1 MNSYRPELMVIGKR
15 TSTWV
20 LMGVMLL
27 MTLSFAYVLPY
38 ISYKND
44 PSAPK
49 AAADFEKILPAH
61 LVANLTEG
69 MPFYLGMVALVLG
82 AMALGSEFNW
92 KTMKTTLLQTSNR
105 GEVVV
110 AKFAAIISVVGVF
123 TVANFILGGV
133 SSVVVTLLEDRSV
146 SGLGIEDLVLGLGAG
161 WLILSMWAVF
171 GGLLATLMRGTAM
184 AIGLGVLYGLL
195 VQGLIGRFLT
205 DIDGVGDISYAFLR
219 TNAFSLIHGL
229 GAVPATTGEPGAFNG
244 PFVDPWQALAVLLL
258 YVAAFAGLTGYLFR
272 RRDVS

>member
-1 MNSYRPELMVIGKR
+1 VNTYRAELLIISKR

-20 LMGVMLL
+20 LMGVTLL
-27 MTLSFAYVLPY
+27 MTLFFAYVLPY
-38 ISYKND
+38 ISYNND
-44 PSAPK
+44 PSAPG
-49 AAADFEKILPAH
+49 ATADLDKMLPAQ
-61 LVANLTEG
+61 LIANLTEG
-69 MPFYLGMVALVLG
+69 MPFYLGMVSLVLG

-105 GEVVV
+105 GEVV
-110 AKFAAIISVVGVF
+110 ASKFGAIVSVVGII
-123 TVANFILGGV
+123 TISNFILGAIC
-133 SSVVVTLLEDRSV
+133 SAVVALLEDRSITAPP
-146 SGLGIEDLVLGLGAG
+146 LDDLVLGVGAG

-171 GGLLATLMRGTAM
+171 GGLLATWMRGTAM

-195 VQGLIGRFLT
+195 VEGLIGRFVT
-205 DIDGVGDISYAFLR
+205 DINGVGDISYAFLR
-219 TNAFSLIHGL
+219 TNAYSLIHGL

-258 YVAAFAGLTGYLFR
+258 YVAAFAGLTGYLFQ